1 MSTDKITNVNTGEL
15 FDRIKDRLGDEQPD
29 TEWRDEYT
37 AIVDDIMVRIRNVF
51 NDESTLY
58 ATDVSDWDDTE
69 EGEAPDHCVDWYD
82 IKSELR
88 DAIDYAA
95 EYAGDDFETGL
106 AYTGEA
112 VRIWTENMYDDD
124 IEEAFAEFGTGAADG
139 LTDLVFSCVSI
150 AMQFRARRYAA
161 DIRDNVESIVDDVV
175 DEFNEG

>member
-1 MSTDKITNVNTGEL
+1 MSTDKITNVDTAEL
-15 FDRIKDRLGDEQPD
+15 FDRIRDELENMQSD

-51 NDESTLY
+51 NDKPTLY

-82 IKSELR
+82 ISGELR

-95 EYAGDDFETGL
+95 DYAGDDFETGL

-124 IEEAFAEFGTGAADG
+124 IEEAFAEFGTGGAGG
-139 LTDLVFSCVSI
+139 LTDLVFSCVAI

-161 DIRDNVESIVDDVV
+161 DIRECAESIVDDVV

>member
-15 FDRIKDRLGDEQPD
+15 FDRIKDRLEDEQPD
-29 TEWRDEYT
+29 MEWRDEYT

-51 NDESTLY
+51 NDEPTLY

-82 IKSELR
+82 IRGELR

-95 EYAGDDFETGL
+95 DYAGDNFETGM

-112 VRIWTENMYDDD
+112 VRLWEENMYDDD
-124 IEEAFAEFGTGAADG
+124 INDAFEEFGAGGSDSLTG
-139 LTDLVFSCVSI
+139 LVFSCVAVAI
-150 AMQFRARRYAA
+150 QTRGRRYAA
-161 DIRDNVESIVDDVV
+161 DIRECAESIVDDVV